1 MSSVA
6 GCRDIRH
13 SLGVYVLG
21 AIEPADRALV
31 DDHLA
36 ACPDCREELASLA
49 GLPAL
54 LRRVPT
60 AEAER
65 LSETESAADIL
76 YDVAA
81 DHLLPGVL
89 ERTARVRRTRR
100 VRELVAAAAVA
111 VLALGAGVA
120 GATVMQ
126 GTPVAGKPPVVG
138 HSRVHQA
145 GTWELV
151 SATNAR
157 TGATLTVKY
166 RPMPWGT
173 TMTATMAGV
182 APGTV
187 CQLRVTD
194 FSGHHWVVGGW
205 RVGDYR
211 GRPVWYPASTSL
223 ADAHLH
229 TFELVAGGKV
239 LARVKAA

>member
-6 GCRDIRH
+6 ACREIRH

-21 AIEPADRALV
+21 AIDPSDRALV

-36 ACPDCREELASLA
+36 TCPDCREELASLA

-65 LSETESAADIL
+65 LTEAESAADIL
-76 YDVAA
+76 DDAA
-81 DHLLPGVL
+81 TDHLLPGVL
-89 ERTARVRRTRR
+89 ERTARVRRSRR

-120 GATVMQ
+120 GTTVLQ
-126 GTPVAGKPPVVG
+126 GSPVAGGAPA
-138 HSRVHQA
+138 HSHLRQA
-145 GTWELV
+145 HSWQLV
-151 SATNAR
+151 SATSAT

-166 RPMPWGT
+166 RPVPWGI
-173 TMTATMAGV
+173 TMTASVAGI

-187 CQLRVTD
+187 CELQVTD
-194 FSGHHWVVGGW
+194 SSGHHWVVGGW
-205 RVGDYR
+205 RVGNYR
-211 GRPVWYPASTSL
+211 GGPVWYPASTSL
-223 ADAHLH
+223 SDPQLH
-229 TFELVAGGKV
+229 SFELVAGGKV

>member
-1 MSSVA
+1 MSSA
-6 GCRDIRH
+6 AACREIRH

-21 AIEPADRALV
+21 AIDPADRALV

-36 ACPDCREELASLA
+36 TCPDCREELASLA

-65 LSETESAADIL
+65 LTETESAADIL
-76 YDVAA
+76 DDAA
-81 DHLLPGVL
+81 TGHLLPGVL
-89 ERTARVRRTRR
+89 ERAARVRRSRR

-111 VLALGAGVA
+111 VLALGAGAA

-126 GTPVAGKPPVVG
+126 GSPVAGKAPG
-138 HSRVHQA
+138 HSQVRQA
-145 GTWELV
+145 HAWQLV

-157 TGATLTVKY
+157 TGATLTVRY

-173 TMTATMAGV
+173 TMTASVAGI

-187 CQLRVTD
+187 CQLQVTD
-194 FSGHHWVVGGW
+194 SAGHHWVVGGW
-205 RVGDYR
+205 RVGNYR
-211 GRPVWYPASTSL
+211 GGVAWYPASTSL
-223 ADAHLH
+223 ADAHLRS
-229 TFELVAGGKV
+229 FELVAHGKV

>member
-1 MSSVA
+1 MSNVA
-6 GCRDIRH
+6 ACREIRH

-21 AIEPADRALV
+21 AIDPSDRALV

-36 ACPDCREELASLA
+36 TCQDCREELAGLA

-65 LSETESAADIL
+65 LTEAESAADIL
-76 YDVAA
+76 DDATT
-81 DHLLPGVL
+81 DHLLPDVL
-89 ERTARVRRTRR
+89 ERTTRVRRSRR
-100 VRELVAAAAVA
+100 LRELVAAAAVA
-111 VLALGAGVA
+111 VLALGAGAA

-126 GTPVAGKPPVVG
+126 GSPVAGKAPVG
-138 HSRVHQA
+138 HSHLRQPQ
-145 GTWELV
+145 TWQLV

-157 TGATLTVKY
+157 TGATLRVKY

-173 TMTATMAGV
+173 TMTVSVAGIP
-182 APGTV
+182 PGMV
-187 CQLRVTD
+187 CQLQVTD
-194 FSGHHWVVGGW
+194 SSGHRWVVGGW
-205 RVGDYR
+205 RVGNYR
-211 GRPVWYPASTSL
+211 GGPVWYPASTSL

-229 TFELVAGGKV
+229 SFELVADGKV

>member
-1 MSSVA
+1 MSSSA
-6 GCRDIRH
+6 GCREIRH

-21 AIEPADRALV
+21 AIDPADRALV

-36 ACPDCREELASLA
+36 TCPDCREELASLA

-65 LSETESAADIL
+65 LTEAESAADIL
-76 YDVAA
+76 DDGSG
-81 DHLLPGVL
+81 DHLLTGL
-89 ERTARVRRTRR
+89 LARTARVRRSRR

-111 VLALGAGVA
+111 VLALGAGAA
-120 GATVMQ
+120 GASVIQ
-126 GTPVAGKPPVVG
+126 GGAPVAARAPVVHHHVQRG
-138 HSRVHQA
+138 H
-145 GTWELV
+145 TWQLV
-151 SATNAR
+151 SGTNTR

-173 TMTATMAGV
+173 TMTANVAGI

-187 CQLRVTD
+187 CQLQVTD
-194 FSGHHWVVGGW
+194 VSGHHWVVGGW
-205 RVGDYR
+205 RVGNYR
-211 GRPVWYPASTSL
+211 GAPVWYPASTSL

-229 TFELVAGGKV
+229 SFELIAGGKV
-239 LARVKAA
+239 LAWVKAA